1 MVSRL
6 KKSTRSVLRG
16 YSIQR
21 RIPLL
26 ICIFLICVM
35 TAFTII
41 SYLAVKSSALNTG
54 KQRLLSLS
62 NQLGSMLAQSNRSIV
77 AATRAV
83 ARDPAIRK
91 CVQAGGLDVS
101 DEVGAVIR
109 KLRQDSASV
118 LIELLNTKGKPL
130 VQWGIDSIQYKVN
143 FRSLLHGESSGLE
156 TLTTGKIYRVRDS
169 MYYPIILP
177 VPDTANNTIGYL
189 VRWRLLT
196 TTPTAVE
203 QLSQLLGANAT
214 LYIGNSDG
222 SLWTN
227 LLQPV
232 ALPLPGNM
240 APGIVSSYR
249 TLNGESVIGAM
260 QPIEQSPWL
269 VIVQLTNSRVT
280 ETAHRFL
287 ITIIIL
293 GLAVIVIAITIAW
306 LMSRRLTK
314 PLDTLTKAAET
325 IAAGDYS
332 ATVEVTRLDEVGK
345 LAIAFNTMVREVNA
359 ARQELEERVKE
370 SDEMNTQLR
379 DLSAHLQNI
388 REEERIHIA
397 REMHDELGQL
407 LTGFKMDAAW
417 LQKRWDTGTNPA
429 LVTERLAA
437 MSAAIDEAV
446 KFVRKLAAELR
457 PSLLDDLGLIAALDW
472 HSKEFE
478 KRYHIRVDFHC
489 PFSELE
495 VPPQLATGLFRMY
508 QESLTNV
515 ARHAQATVVVATL
528 TLKEEQLCLSIM
540 DNGKGFETRNAVQT
554 LGLLGMRER
563 AAMVGGNLEIT
574 STPGKGTHVFI
585 IIPLTQFLTVRP
597 IP

>member
-6 KKSTRSVLRG
+6 KKSTKSVLRG

-26 ICIFLICVM
+26 ICIFLVCVM

-41 SYLAVKSSALNTG
+41 SYLAVKTSALNTG

-62 NQLGSMLAQSNRSIV
+62 NQLGNMLAQSNRSIV
-77 AATRAV
+77 ASTRIV
-83 ARDPAIRK
+83 ARDPAVRK
-91 CVQAGGLDVS
+91 CVQSGGLIVS
-101 DEVGAVIR
+101 DEVGSAIR
-109 KLRQDSASV
+109 KLRQDSASI
-118 LIELLNTKGKPL
+118 LIELINTEGKPL

-143 FRSLLHGESSGLE
+143 FRSLLHGEPSDLG
-156 TLTTGKIYRVRDS
+156 TFTTGKIYRVRDS
-169 MYYPIILP
+169 MYYPTILP
-177 VPDTANNTIGYL
+177 VPDTTNNNIGYL

-196 TTPTAVE
+196 TTPAAIE

-240 APGIVSSYR
+240 APGVVSSYR
-249 TLNGESVIGAM
+249 TLNGESVIGAI

-269 VIVQLTNSRVT
+269 VVIQLTNSRVT

-287 ITIIIL
+287 VTIIIL

-370 SDEMNTQLR
+370 SDKMNTQLR